1 MAEMQLKRPLFP
13 LALLLVLAA
22 ASAAHADH
30 DPLHRTVDGYS
41 VYVGVVS
48 AGVMAFREDHG
59 ELRMHGGVPAGLDQH
74 HVLVNLFEAGSGARV
89 GDADITARVSGARQ
103 PEEKGLLH
111 VPLGSETGYG
121 NFFRM
126 RQGERYR
133 IELTIRRAGATLP
146 VTAIV
151 DYRHRF

>member
-1 MAEMQLKRPLFP
+1 MAEAHLRCPRFL
-13 LALLLVLAA
+13 LAFLLLLAA
-22 ASAAHADH
+22 GAAQADH
-30 DPLHRTVDGYS
+30 DPLHKTMEGYS

-89 GDADITARVSGARQ
+89 ADADITARVSGARQ
-103 PEEKGLLH
+103 PEEKRLLH
-111 VPLGSETGYG
+111 VPLGGETGYG

-133 IELTIRRAGATLP
+133 IELTIRRSGLALP
-146 VTAIV
+146 VTAV
-151 DYRHRF
+151 FDYRHRF